1 MHLMSLD
8 AATLIIA
15 ITIVEWVAALL
26 IFLVWRV
33 TPHQTESNRDSIFIW
48 ALAFAFAGVGSLSIS
63 LRQTFPED
71 LCIIFGNAFLFL
83 GLGLGPVAVAA
94 LWKQKRPYRLAVL
107 PSILWLTLCT
117 IPAFF
122 ETYAA
127 RALFVQAV
135 FISTSCWIAILCFRH
150 NQERLNTAKWL
161 GITSTLDAVYQ
172 TGYMFVSHF
181 KSIGSL
187 TDFYS
192 ESATQIYLLL
202 VLLTA
207 SAKVILVFSLVIE
220 KEQRHYRDQAHRD
233 SLTGLA
239 NRRAFFDDARRWLA
253 DQSGWPK
260 PYSVLMIDVDHF
272 KQINDAHG
280 HATGDRILQTL
291 GEICGDGLRL
301 GSIAGRL
308 GGEEFALFLPGT
320 TPHKAIMRAERIRER
335 FARESLA
342 ASNGKVSATISGG
355 LYSASSGHEPLERA
369 LAAADERLYQ
379 AKAKGKNQ
387 IVTDIL
393 ADADIP
399 SKVAPL
405 NAEEAA

>member
-1 MHLMSLD
+1 MSLD

-26 IFLVWRV
+26 IFLVWRM

-48 ALAFAFAGVGSLSIS
+48 ALAFAFAGVGSLSIC
-63 LRQTFPED
+63 LRQTLPED
-71 LCIIFGNAFLFL
+71 LCIVFGNAFLFL

-107 PSILWLTLCT
+107 PSILWLALCT
-117 IPAFF
+117 VPNFF

-127 RALFVQAV
+127 RAFFVQVV
-135 FISTSCWIAILCFRH
+135 FISTSCRIAILCLRH
-150 NQERLNTAKWL
+150 NKEHLNTAKWL
-161 GITSTLDAVYQ
+161 GITSSFDAVYQ

-181 KSIGSL
+181 RSVGSL
-187 TDFYS
+187 TEFYS
-192 ESATQIYLLL
+192 ENATQIYLLL

-207 SAKVILVFSLVIE
+207 TAKVILVFSMVIE

-233 SLTGLA
+233 PLTGLA
-239 NRRAFFDDARRWLA
+239 NRRAFFDDARRWLT

-272 KQINDAHG
+272 KQINDEHG
-280 HATGDRILQTL
+280 HATGDRILKKL
-291 GEICGDGLRL
+291 GGICGDGLRL

-308 GGEEFALFLPGT
+308 GGEEFALFLPNT
-320 TPHKAIMRAERIRER
+320 SPHKAIMRAERIRER

-342 ASNGKVSATISGG
+342 ASNGKIRATVSGG
-355 LYSASSGHEPLERA
+355 LYSSSSDHEPLDGA
-369 LAAADERLYQ
+369 LAAADRRLYQ

-393 ADADIP
+393 ADAGIP
-399 SKVAPL
+399 PNVTSL
-405 NAEEAA
+405 NADDAA